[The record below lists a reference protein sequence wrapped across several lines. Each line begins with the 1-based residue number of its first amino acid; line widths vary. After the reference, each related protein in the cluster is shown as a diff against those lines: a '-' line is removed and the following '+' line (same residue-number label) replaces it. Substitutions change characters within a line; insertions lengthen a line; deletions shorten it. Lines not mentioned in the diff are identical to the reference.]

1 LTQSRFAPR
10 IKGKA
15 VFFTNRFYPM
25 PLYEYKCKKCGH
37 QFEKIQK
44 FSDKMVKKCPDCGG
58 VVEQMISA
66 PAVQFKGTG
75 WYVTDY
81 AKKSSSPGSSGSGD
95 SSSRDSSSKDS
106 SSKDKKDDKSKSD
119 GASSSVESS
128 AKVTSSKESSSKDS
142 SSKES
147 PRKGS
152 GRHK

>member
-1 LTQSRFAPR
+1 
-10 IKGKA
+10 
-15 VFFTNRFYPM
+15 M

-44 FSDKMVKKCPDCGG
+44 YSDRMVKKCPDCGG
-58 VVEQMISA
+58 RVEQMITA

-81 AKKSSSPGSSGSGD
+81 AKKSSGLPSSDGG
-95 SSSRDSSSKDS
+95 SKDS
-106 SSKDKKDDKSKSD
+106 KKDDKPKSD
-119 GASSSVESS
+119 SASKDTSSVESS

-142 SSKES
+142 TSKES
-147 PRKGS
+147 SRKGS